1 MPTVRLIDESGKQLG
16 VVDTYRAQQMAQERG
31 LDLVEVFPDAQ
42 PPVCK
47 IMDYGS
53 YQFSQAKKERKQKAK
68 QKKIEVKGIRLSLNI
83 AAHDLEMR
91 KNQSLKFF
99 EKGDKVK
106 LELILRGRE
115 RSFVARAKTIME
127 EFIKSLGENVIVE
140 QPWTRQGGRL
150 SMLLAKK

>member
-1 MPTVRLIDESGKQLG
+1 M
-16 VVDTYRAQQMAQERG
+16 VDTFRAQQLAREKG
-31 LDLVEVFPDAQ
+31 LDLVEVFPDAR

-83 AAHDLEMR
+83 ASHDLEMR
-91 KNQSLKFF
+91 KNQALKFF
-99 EKGDKVK
+99 QKGDKVK
-106 LELILRGRE
+106 LEMILRGRE
-115 RSFVARAKTIME
+115 RNFVARAKSIME
-127 EFIKSLGENVIVE
+127 EFAKSLGESVIAE